1 MWRNPC
7 CGTGA
12 ESLQVSLHAADLHYG
27 GGLVLHTASSG
38 SIPHLREIYLRVD
51 DGETTG
57 IGEVRTNIAYL
68 NGFAHGTVVGRAAAA
83 VGAMDWTRDPIDLL
97 AT

>member
-1 MWRNPC
+1 MSPLR
-7 CGTGA
+7 
-12 ESLQVSLHAADLHYG
+12 VSLHSADLHYS

-38 SIPHLREIYLRVD
+38 SIPHLREIYLRLD

-68 NGFAHGTVVGRAAAA
+68 KRLGRCLTFVMFFLEAC
-83 VGAMDWTRDPIDLL
+83 GS
-97 AT
+97 